1 MFYQS
6 IVDGKALP
14 SYANTD
20 AFQVSI
26 KFFAPIKSVAFLK
39 YITKLQPTLKNKKAL
54 SVQELITL
62 QKICLGNN
70 NGCANTVL
78 DSLYKKGLLQK
89 NGAVYSPNTDF
100 IALQNATTDKTENK
114 TTQKTT
120 QKIISALSPKQ
131 QEILNYL
138 SKNPSASRK
147 ELSENISGISED
159 GVKYNLKGLQQK
171 GVIKRIGPDKGGHWE
186 VISGNNK

>member
-1 MFYQS
+1 M
-6 IVDGKALP
+6 
-14 SYANTD
+14 
-20 AFQVSI
+20 
-26 KFFAPIKSVAFLK
+26 
-39 YITKLQPTLKNKKAL
+39 
-54 SVQELITL
+54 
-62 QKICLGNN
+62 
-70 NGCANTVL
+70 
-78 DSLYKKGLLQK
+78 
-89 NGAVYSPNTDF
+89 
-100 IALQNATTDKTENK
+100 QNATTDKTENK

-120 QKIISALSPKQ
+120 QKITSALSPKQ